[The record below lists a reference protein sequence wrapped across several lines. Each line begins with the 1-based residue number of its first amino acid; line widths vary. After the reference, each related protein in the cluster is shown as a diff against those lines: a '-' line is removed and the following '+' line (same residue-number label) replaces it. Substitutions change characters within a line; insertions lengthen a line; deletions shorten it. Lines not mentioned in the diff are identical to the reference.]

1 MESSKDLREF
11 VALLNSRKIE
21 DRVGQNKLT
30 TVRPKIWRMWN
41 GLAGRNRT
49 LDEFNAS
56 SAVGA
61 T

>member
-1 MESSKDLREF
+1 VESSKGLKELAASSD
-11 VALLNSRKIE
+11 SKKIE